1 MPGFELDGNK
11 HIILGGDN
19 LNSLGVVRSLGEMGI
34 HPIVI
39 LYIEGHIKLVPYSK
53 YAKHVFWVNSI
64 EEGVT
69 LMYNYTSENCR
80 PFVYTTDDNTES
92 YLDSHYDELIK
103 HFIFYNAGEAGRI
116 THFMDKKAICDLA
129 EECGFIVPKGE
140 VVSRGELPKIIQYPV
155 ITKTL
160 NPYSLGWKRDVG
172 IYHNNVELSEAYNGM
187 ISEKLLLQEY
197 VLKQGEMQIRGISY
211 DNGQTVVI
219 PYYSTVERC
228 SATSF
233 GGHYEYHQL
242 NDTDLK
248 EKVCTLLKAIHY
260 NGIFAIDFL
269 INKDNS
275 PVFLEVNFRSGA
287 FDYADTYGHVNH
299 PYLWSQLESGMPIP
313 SFDLLPEFS
322 AMNGISEF
330 NSFVLRHRMS
340 FFQWL
345 QELIKADCHFYF
357 NKKDP
362 APFFAFLISRFWR
375 KLKKIL

>member
-1 MPGFELDGNK
+1 MKIDIMANRY
-11 HIILGGDN
+11 IVIGGDN
-19 LNSLGVVRSLGEMGI
+19 LNTLGIVRSLGEEGI
-34 HPIVI
+34 YPIII
-39 LYIEGHIKLVPYSK
+39 LFNEGHIKLVPHSK
-53 YAKHVFWVNSI
+53 YAKHISWVNSI
-64 EEGVT
+64 EEGIAQ
-69 LMYNYTSENCR
+69 MKNYASNDCR
-80 PFVYTTDDNTES
+80 PFVFSTDDNTES

-103 HFIFYNAGEAGRI
+103 HFYFYNAGEAGRI

-129 EECGFIVPKGE
+129 EECGFSVPKGE
-140 VVSRGELPKIIQYPV
+140 VVSRGELPKECQYPI

-160 NPYSLGWKRDVG
+160 NPYSPGWKRDVG
-172 IYHNNVELSEAYNGM
+172 IYHNSEELADAYNGM

-197 VLKQGEMQIRGISY
+197 VQKNGEMQIRGISH

-219 PYYSTVERC
+219 PYYSTVKRC
-228 SATSF
+228 TAKSF
-233 GGHYEYHQL
+233 GGYYKYHQL
-242 NDTDLK
+242 NDADLK
-248 EKVCTLLKAIHY
+248 EKVCQLLKAIRY

-299 PYLWSQLESGMPIP
+299 PYLWSQLESGMPIH
-313 SFDLLPEFS
+313 SFDLFPEFS
-322 AMNGISEF
+322 AMDGISEF

-340 FFQWL
+340 LGQWL

-362 APFFAFLISRFWR
+362 VPLFAFLISRFWR